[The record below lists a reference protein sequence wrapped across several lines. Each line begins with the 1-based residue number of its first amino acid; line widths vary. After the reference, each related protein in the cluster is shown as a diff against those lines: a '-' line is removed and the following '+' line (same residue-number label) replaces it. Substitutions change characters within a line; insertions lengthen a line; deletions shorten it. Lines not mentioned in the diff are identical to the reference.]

1 VALAVRFMAPVVPA
15 LQSALVTAVVGV
27 ANTMAVGA
35 VMVTTLVPVHPLASV
50 AVTVYVPAG
59 AVNMFAAI
67 VPPVLVY
74 TIVPTPPV
82 TLNAELPIPPLQRA
96 AVSAEASTMAAGAV
110 MVAVAVVVQPLA
122 SVTITVYNMPAIEPA
137 RAFGSSTSAAE
148 LSQSN
153 VNGAVPPTTVR
164 LILPLL
170 APAQVAFTLVAVAD
184 SATAGSVIV
193 TVAVLVHNFASVTV
207 TVYGP
212 AAKPVAVAVVAVLG
226 DDHAYEYGAVPPAAL
241 TVAEPVESPLQSTFV
256 LAVMAEVKTAGSVTV
271 AVAVAVLV
279 QLFASVAVM
288 VTVYVPA
295 ALPVKSSDVSPLLH
309 R

>member
-1 VALAVRFMAPVVPA
+1 VALAVRFMAPVEPP
-15 LQSALVTAVVGV
+15 LQLTLVIAVIGV
-27 ANTMAVGA
+27 ANTMAAGA
-35 VMVTTLVPVHPLASV
+35 VIVTTLVPVHPLASV

-59 AVNMFAAI
+59 AVSVVPLI

-82 TLNAELPIPPLQRA
+82 TLNAELPIPPLHNA
-96 AVSAEASTMAAGAV
+96 AISVDATTMAAGAV

-122 SVTITVYNMPAIEPA
+122 SVTVTLYVPAA
-137 RAFGSSTSAAE
+137 KAFGSSTSAAE

-153 VNGAVPPTTVR
+153 VNGAVPPDTVR

-170 APAQVAFTLVAVAD
+170 TPAQVAFVATAVAD

-193 TVAVLVHNFASVTV
+193 TVAVLVQFLASVTV

-226 DDHAYEYGAVPPAAL
+226 DDHAYVYGAVPPAAL
-241 TVAEPVESPLQSTFV
+241 TVAEPVVPFLQSTFV

-279 QLFASVAVM
+279 HPFTSVAVM

-295 ALPVKSSDVSPLLH
+295 ALAVKSSVVAPLLH